1 MFSRRVALTLTVVI
15 SVASPAINITAQ
27 ELGQMDVVL
36 DSSVQYPTDA
46 NRAQAESPQD
56 SDQEVTVNNVIEND
70 GNSNILDSR
79 NVYDLS
85 RNNLAALLFPDA
97 EAALL
102 ESLKNVPTDT
112 ALKENI
118 ESSLYL
124 DLTIGEVNQLV
135 ASVRVEGARALLGK
149 AILIAKSYPSHEE
162 QL

>member
-1 MFSRRVALTLTVVI
+1 MFSRRVALTLTLVI
-15 SVASPAINITAQ
+15 SLASPVINITAQ

-79 NVYDLS
+79 NVYDRS
-85 RNNLAALLFPDA
+85 RNNLASVLFPDA

-102 ESLKNVPTDT
+102 QALKNVPTDT

-124 DLTIGEVNQLV
+124 DLTIDKVNQLV
-135 ASVRVEGARALLGK
+135 ASVRVEEARHYWGK
-149 AILIAKSYPSHEE
+149 PY
-162 QL
+162 

>member
-1 MFSRRVALTLTVVI
+1 
-15 SVASPAINITAQ
+15 
-27 ELGQMDVVL
+27 MDVVL

-79 NVYDLS
+79 NVYDRS
-85 RNNLAALLFPDA
+85 RNNLASVLFSDA

-102 ESLKNVPTDT
+102 QALKNVPTDT

-124 DLTIGEVNQLV
+124 DLTIDKVNQLI
-135 ASVRVEGARALLGK
+135 ASVRVEEARHYWGK
-149 AILIAKSYPSHEE
+149 PY
-162 QL
+162 

>member
-27 ELGQMDVVL
+27 ELGQMDVVPE
-36 DSSVQYPTDA
+36 SSVQYPTDA
-46 NRAQAESPQD
+46 HRAQAESSQD
-56 SDQEVTVNNVIEND
+56 SDLEVTVNNVIEND

-85 RNNLAALLFPDA
+85 RNNLAAVLFPDA